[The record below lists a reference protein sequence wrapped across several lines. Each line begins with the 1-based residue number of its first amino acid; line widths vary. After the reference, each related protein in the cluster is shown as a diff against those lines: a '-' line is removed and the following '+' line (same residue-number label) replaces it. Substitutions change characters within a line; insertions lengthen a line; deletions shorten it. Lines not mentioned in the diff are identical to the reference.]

1 MHRTYSAT
9 LQLRVCDMVSKF
21 KKKNKNKMKLLQN
34 KYICFCLQRDNRE
47 HNRTEYFDKIKWF
60 PIDQRFKQC
69 LKQ

>member
-1 MHRTYSAT
+1 
-9 LQLRVCDMVSKF
+9 
-21 KKKNKNKMKLLQN
+21 MKLLQN